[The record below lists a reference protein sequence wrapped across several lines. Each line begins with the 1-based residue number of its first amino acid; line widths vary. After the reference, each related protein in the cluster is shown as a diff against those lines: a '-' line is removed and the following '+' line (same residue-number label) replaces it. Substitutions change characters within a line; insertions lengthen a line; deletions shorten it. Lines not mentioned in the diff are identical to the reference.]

1 MGPRPPISKP
11 WATFVKKKKKKPWA
25 TKEINT
31 GSVQFPKGC
40 PMPTDKQREMS

>member
-1 MGPRPPISKP
+1 MGPRPPIS
-11 WATFVKKKKKKPWA
+11 KPWA